1 LLKNSLTIYQQQ
13 IFDLM
18 RTKTYCKKK
27 NVIYFTDK
35 YDEDFVHALY
45 CTDEDFEAVKGE
57 FRKKNN
63 A

>member
-1 LLKNSLTIYQQQ
+1 
-13 IFDLM
+13 M